1 MEIEYKILKEEPKVF
16 SKKLNKYLSLTE
28 MGETKEI
35 QKYNIGL
42 GPGSWY

>member
-1 MEIEYKILKEEPKVF
+1 MAIEYKLKEEPKVF
-16 SKKLNKYLSLTE
+16 SKKLNRYIGLEELK
-28 MGETKEI
+28 ETKEI